1 MNIGK
6 ISQAQTNYVEV
17 NRTRTEFVNNK
28 SLQTA
33 GLEEGELQQQSSQTQ
48 AVEEMHFENQKS
60 SEELIKRS
68 LEEANKSLAKVDR
81 YIEREIHEKTKA
93 VMYKIRDRKTG
104 EVIAEFPPKKIQ
116 DMIAKMWEFAGM
128 FVDEKA

>member
-6 ISQAQTNYVEV
+6 ISQQTNYVD
-17 NRTRTEFVNNK
+17 NARLKTEFVGR
-28 SLQTA
+28 QTHV
-33 GLEEGELQQQSSQTQ
+33 GQTEADARPLAQMQ
-48 AVEEMHFENQKS
+48 AVEELHFENQKS

-81 YIEREIHEKTKA
+81 YIEREIHDKTKA
-93 VMYKIRDRKTG
+93 IMYKIKDRKTG

-128 FVDEKA
+128 FVDERA

>member
-1 MNIGK
+1 MNINK
-6 ISQAQTNYVEV
+6 IAAQSGYVETG
-17 NRTRTEFVNNK
+17 RIRAEGI
-28 SLQTA
+28 SRQTA
-33 GLEEGELQQQSSQTQ
+33 QGMTADEVEFSSGQ
-48 AVEEMHFENQKS
+48 ASVVEEMHFENQKS

-68 LEEANKSLAKVDR
+68 LEEANKSLSKVDR
-81 YIEREIHEKTKA
+81 YIEREIHDKTKA

-128 FVDEKA
+128 FVDERA

>member
-1 MNIGK
+1 MNINK
-6 ISQAQTNYVEV
+6 ISAQTNYVEAAR
-17 NRTRTEFVNNK
+17 NRSDMVRQSLQNTALDETEFHV
-28 SLQTA
+28 QGA
-33 GLEEGELQQQSSQTQ
+33 QTQ
-48 AVEEMHFENQKS
+48 AGDELYFENQKS

-81 YIEREIHEKTKA
+81 YIEREIHDKTKA
-93 VMYKIRDRKTG
+93 IIYKIKDRKTG